1 MSAPL
6 RWTIRRLQAADA
18 AAFQALRLAGFQG
31 NPGEF
36 RVAPE
41 DEAGLTPQQVAERLQ
56 RAYVAGGWSGDR
68 LVGIAGLT
76 RYEGR
81 KLDHRALLWGMYLA
95 PEARGSGL
103 AGALVDDVLAEARR
117 QGLRQV
123 LLTVAAPNARA
134 IRLYETRGFVRY
146 GVEPG
151 AVRQP
156 DGFMDEVL
164 MVCHLDRPP
173 AP

>member
-18 AAFQALRLAGFQG
+18 AAFKALRLAGFQG

-41 DEAGLTPQQVAERLQ
+41 DEAGLTPQQVAERLE
-56 RAYVAGGWSGDR
+56 RAYVAGGWSGNR

-117 QGLRQV
+117 RGLRQV

>member
-1 MSAPL
+1 MNELL
-6 RWTIRRLQAADA
+6 RWGIRRLHASDA
-18 AAFQALRLAGFQG
+18 AAYHALRLAGFRG

-41 DEAGLTPQQVAERLQ
+41 DEAHLPLPQVAERLE
-56 RAYVAGGWSGDR
+56 RAYVAGGWSGEQ
-68 LVGIAGLT
+68 LVGIAGLS

-81 KLDHRALLWGMYLA
+81 KLDHRGLLWGMYVA

-103 AGALVDDVLAEARR
+103 AGALVEDVLAEARR

-146 GVEPG
+146 GLEPG

-164 MVCHLDRPP
+164 MVCHLNH
-173 AP
+173 APGS